1 METGLRKRMEQVTEL
16 FADTTDVFQEL
27 QAVRTHLTNKM
38 ADAQAALGHIQGL
51 QERLQEQ
58 QGQLSAL
65 LREVGVMAS
74 VAGPEALVELTTD
87 SAALQES
94 IAHTQQLLQR
104 ARERGD
110 TSIIHTIRGE
120 CHAFEEWF
128 QDLQLSVNECFE
140 NPERRQDVETALK
153 RLTSFLSSKEGEQR
167 LSQLRERVE
176 SSGTERLGAEP
187 QAQLQVLV
195 QEQQDELDT
204 FRAHCRDRLTLMQDI
219 MKNINSLQEEH
230 DYFRDWLQ
238 PREHREP
245 TGEELKQLHQ
255 EFLSLRRSSLTV
267 GGRPFGS
274 LLSSSQR
281 RGLRGEALL
290 TDSQAVLE
298 RFHSLGTR
306 LEQRAQQQAALL
318 GELQELNTLLD
329 TTAAWVR
336 EHRTGLGTLDAST
349 EQRRSR
355 AESVLSLRSEG
366 DSRLSSLRARVES
379 VCAREGVEEERRC
392 ALRETLGGAEEQWRG
407 VLQAAQELRSQA
419 ELQDSLSRE
428 LQQLSTQQESTLA
441 WVRELQQGLDALARG
456 THGSPE
462 HLEERLNRAQ
472 AILNVKSEGNGKLA
486 SLKKKVESLCARE
499 DLDESRRR
507 GFLQS
512 LRDTDIEW
520 RGVLQAAQEQ
530 HSVLKRVME
539 RVVSC
544 QYQKQQTQ
552 DRLGQLRKQ
561 TNELPHRFPWPGL
574 GDRRQAV
581 DQARVL
587 LEKTRTLAPSLA
599 GLRAMGRE
607 LYQITHDSSW
617 TDHTWTAMEE
627 SVPGLLLELTELV
640 KTLEEG
646 IMAERRCVQL
656 VEQHNAAQ
664 DWLREQVKGLPAPP
678 TDRQDLQATINTL
691 KALLQTVDREQREM
705 KECDTTRDALIHL
718 CTPGGQDSLSL
729 EIIHLHELCDSS
741 EQE

>member
-38 ADAQAALGHIQGL
+38 ADAQAAVSNIRSAPEHAQYAPQRPAGPHTGEGLGQGL

-110 TSIIHTIRGE
+110 TSIIHTIRDAE

-255 EFLSLRRSSLTV
+255 EFLSLRR
-267 GGRPFGS
+267 
-274 LLSSSQR
+274 
-281 RGLRGEALL
+281 GLRGEALL

-355 AESVLSLRSEG
+355 AEGAVSAFRRVTPVCLSRGSGVCVCVCVRVEEERRCDLKGDDWGRCRGAVERSAAEGPGAEEPGGAPGLPLQELQQLSTQQESTLAWVRGAAAGPGRLEEHASTQDKLNRAQSVLSLRSEG

-379 VCAREGVEEERRC
+379 VCAREGVEEERRV
-392 ALRETLGGAEEQWRG
+392 ALAG
-407 VLQAAQELRSQA
+407 
-419 ELQDSLSRE
+419 
-428 LQQLSTQQESTLA
+428 
-441 WVRELQQGLDALARG
+441 DALGEVQRSSG
-456 THGSPE
+456 
-462 HLEERLNRAQ
+462 EE
-472 AILNVKSEGNGKLA
+472 
-486 SLKKKVESLCARE
+486 CC
-499 DLDESRRR
+499 RRPR
-507 GFLQS
+507 S
-512 LRDTDIEW
+512 
-520 RGVLQAAQEQ
+520 
-530 HSVLKRVME
+530 
-539 RVVSC
+539 
-544 QYQKQQTQ
+544 
-552 DRLGQLRKQ
+552 
-561 TNELPHRFPWPGL
+561 
-574 GDRRQAV
+574 
-581 DQARVL
+581 
-587 LEKTRTLAPSLA
+587 
-599 GLRAMGRE
+599 
-607 LYQITHDSSW
+607 
-617 TDHTWTAMEE
+617 
-627 SVPGLLLELTELV
+627 
-640 KTLEEG
+640 
-646 IMAERRCVQL
+646 
-656 VEQHNAAQ
+656 
-664 DWLREQVKGLPAPP
+664 
-678 TDRQDLQATINTL
+678 
-691 KALLQTVDREQREM
+691 
-705 KECDTTRDALIHL
+705 
-718 CTPGGQDSLSL
+718 
-729 EIIHLHELCDSS
+729 
-741 EQE
+741 